1 MAVHTRLTK
10 REISDILRVYRIGNL
25 LNFSGI
31 QEGIENTN
39 YKIKT
44 TNNYYILTIFEERVN
59 KKNLPF
65 FLNLMLNN
73 KPLLL
78 NLILFVSFV
87 ALISA
92 FFIEYVLGHQPCNLC
107 ILERIPYLLAIVIIL
122 LNYKFSQFEKLFL
135 VLLIIVFF
143 TATIMSV
150 YHFGIEQGFIEE
162 SLVCDLKDGS
172 GATSKEA
179 ILKQL
184 QEQKVS
190 CKDVTFKIFGLSLT
204 TYNIVIS
211 VLITINTL
219 KIYLNDAKSN

>member
-1 MAVHTRLTK
+1 
-10 REISDILRVYRIGNL
+10 
-25 LNFSGI
+25 
-31 QEGIENTN
+31 
-39 YKIKT
+39 
-44 TNNYYILTIFEERVN
+44 
-59 KKNLPF
+59 
-65 FLNLMLNN
+65 MLNN
-73 KPLLL
+73 KSLLL

-107 ILERIPYLLAIVIIL
+107 ILERIPYVVAIVIIL

-135 VLLIIVFF
+135 VLLIIVFL
-143 TATIMSV
+143 TATILSV
-150 YHFGIEQGFIEE
+150 YHFGIEQGYIEE
-162 SLVCDLKDGS
+162 SLVCDLKNGS
-172 GATSKEA
+172 GVTSKEE

-211 VLITINTL
+211 ILITINTL
-219 KIYLNDAKSN
+219 KIYLNYAKSK

>member
-1 MAVHTRLTK
+1 
-10 REISDILRVYRIGNL
+10 
-25 LNFSGI
+25 
-31 QEGIENTN
+31 
-39 YKIKT
+39 
-44 TNNYYILTIFEERVN
+44 
-59 KKNLPF
+59 
-65 FLNLMLNN
+65 MLNN
-73 KPLLL
+73 KSLLL

-87 ALISA
+87 ALLSA

-107 ILERIPYLLAIVIIL
+107 ILERIPYVVAIVIII

-135 VLLIIVFF
+135 VLLIIVFL
-143 TATIMSV
+143 TATILSV

-162 SLVCDLKDGS
+162 SLVCDLKNGS
-172 GATSKEA
+172 GVTSKEE

-211 VLITINTL
+211 ILITINTL
-219 KIYLNDAKSN
+219 KIYLNYAKSK

>member
-1 MAVHTRLTK
+1 
-10 REISDILRVYRIGNL
+10 
-25 LNFSGI
+25 
-31 QEGIENTN
+31 
-39 YKIKT
+39 
-44 TNNYYILTIFEERVN
+44 
-59 KKNLPF
+59 
-65 FLNLMLNN
+65 MLNN
-73 KPLLL
+73 KSLLL

-107 ILERIPYLLAIVIIL
+107 ILERIPYAVAIVIIL

-135 VLLIIVFF
+135 VLLIIVFL
-143 TATIMSV
+143 TATILSV

-162 SLVCDLKDGS
+162 SLVCDLKNGS
-172 GATSKEA
+172 GVTSKEE

-211 VLITINTL
+211 ILITINTL
-219 KIYLNDAKSN
+219 KIYLNYAKSK

>member
-1 MAVHTRLTK
+1 
-10 REISDILRVYRIGNL
+10 
-25 LNFSGI
+25 
-31 QEGIENTN
+31 
-39 YKIKT
+39 
-44 TNNYYILTIFEERVN
+44 
-59 KKNLPF
+59 
-65 FLNLMLNN
+65 MLNN
-73 KPLLL
+73 KSLFL

-87 ALISA
+87 ALMSA

-107 ILERIPYLLAIVIIL
+107 ILERIPYVIAIVIIL

-135 VLLIIVFF
+135 VLLIIVFL
-143 TATIMSV
+143 TATILSV

-162 SLVCDLKDGS
+162 SLVCDLKNSS
-172 GATSKEA
+172 GVTSKEE

-211 VLITINTL
+211 ILITINAL
-219 KIYLNDAKSN
+219 KIYLNYAKNK

>member
-1 MAVHTRLTK
+1 
-10 REISDILRVYRIGNL
+10 
-25 LNFSGI
+25 
-31 QEGIENTN
+31 
-39 YKIKT
+39 
-44 TNNYYILTIFEERVN
+44 
-59 KKNLPF
+59 
-65 FLNLMLNN
+65 MLNN

-107 ILERIPYLLAIVIIL
+107 ILERIPYVAAILIII

-135 VLLIIVFF
+135 VLLIIVFL
-143 TATIMSV
+143 TATILSV

-162 SLVCDLKDGS
+162 SLVCDLKNGS
-172 GATSKEA
+172 EVTSKDE

-211 VLITINTL
+211 ILITINAL
-219 KIYLNDAKSN
+219 KIYLNYAKSK

>member
-1 MAVHTRLTK
+1 
-10 REISDILRVYRIGNL
+10 
-25 LNFSGI
+25 
-31 QEGIENTN
+31 
-39 YKIKT
+39 
-44 TNNYYILTIFEERVN
+44 
-59 KKNLPF
+59 
-65 FLNLMLNN
+65 MLNN
-73 KPLLL
+73 KSLFL

-107 ILERIPYLLAIVIIL
+107 ILERIPYAVAILIIL

-135 VLLIIVFF
+135 VLLIIVFL
-143 TATIMSV
+143 TATILSV
-150 YHFGIEQGFIEE
+150 YHFTIEQGFIEE
-162 SLVCDLKDGS
+162 SLVCDLKNSS
-172 GATSKEA
+172 GVTSKEE

-211 VLITINTL
+211 LLITINTL
-219 KIYLNDAKSN
+219 KIYLNYAKIK